1 MKKVKILVQAGKKAD
16 FKIVEGDENV
26 NATELVEKLLE
37 TDKVKHLSV
46 FGSKNGFRETKP
58 LWVGND
64 QNRDLFYYNNGEIT
78 GFKNMAGVIRNSF
91 MYGGEEYDVTLEIRS
106 RFDTPERPWF
116 MATMLSQII
125 TGTEKFTG
133 TTYVNND
140 KLDIF
145 KFLKAA
151 MFANMLKTAYQ
162 SGCYRTYVR
171 KEYNDD
177 RLRGAIDIPRQIRLN
192 EGRVTASIAY
202 VTREH
207 TEDNPLNK
215 LIVLTWKTLCDSYPG
230 ITDYIEKND
239 IEFYTAFK
247 AIKELC
253 HDPEMKEL
261 QGCIKECQRPVT
273 GPYYAD
279 YEGLRQLCLNILY
292 DEAGANLFSGTQD
305 PDVCGILVYT
315 PDLWELYL
323 EKHLPM
329 KDKFKAQDKLDI
341 ATLKDPKEVR
351 SALNEGRKNEQNKI
365 IPDFV
370 YYNVPREKSEPFYI
384 IDAKLYKTENLV
396 VDKFKDGIVKL
407 KRDMYFYS
415 LRHYNTYHFCVPGAL
430 CSPVTQ
436 SDYKDPNND
445 ICRDRFFCGASV
457 KLFTPIV
464 PDTENKEYAKWLNEF
479 EKNMTN
485 CMTMIEKELKTAQ
498 DKLISDNSD
507 IEELKEILKPEK
519 ANAGR
524 V

>member
-1 MKKVKILVQAGKKAD
+1 MT
-16 FKIVEGDENV
+16 ENV
-26 NATELVEKLLE
+26 NVKELKKELKELVEKLLE

-64 QNRDLFYYNNGEIT
+64 QNSDLFYYNNDGEIT

-215 LIVLTWKTLCDSYPG
+215 LIVLTWKALCDSYPG

-261 QGCIKECQRPVT
+261 QGCIRECQRPVT

-279 YEGLRQLCLNILY
+279 YEELRQLCLNILY

-329 KDKFKAQDKLDI
+329 KDKFKAQDTLE
-341 ATLKDPKEVR
+341 LKDVNDLIHVGCTKKTIR
-351 SALNEGRKNEQNKI
+351 
-365 IPDFV
+365 PDFV
-370 YYNVPREKSEPFYI
+370 YYDDDNKPVYI
-384 IDAKLYKTENLV
+384 LDAKLYKTQNLV
-396 VDKFKDGIVKL
+396 DDDNEDGIRKL
-407 KRDMYFYS
+407 KRDMYWYS
-415 LRHYNTYHFCVPGAL
+415 MKYERGIPGGL
-430 CSPVTQ
+430 ISPVTGIDLSSYQ
-436 SDYKDPNND
+436 TQINRARSMEYFEIP
-445 ICRDRFFCGASV
+445 V
-457 KLFTPIV
+457 KLFTALV
-464 PDTENKEYAKWLNEF
+464 PPTNNKEYPEWLKEF
-479 EKNMTN
+479 EDNMEK
-485 CMTMIEKELKTAQ
+485 CMDSVK
-498 DKLISDNSD
+498 
-507 IEELKEILKPEK
+507 EELKKGPTDISEKLAQLRQINTLRDILKQ
-519 ANAGR
+519 
-524 V
+524 